1 MRPFGTL
8 IEKTIKFREPTV
20 PGARLE
26 RVNPPV
32 THRLDEGVADLFD
45 HACIINE
52 LEAAADLVAL
62 LEKWHARRSYGDEQQ
77 RRAGAVHLKRMHGEL
92 ERRHITRGTRYLN
105 AHKA

>member
-8 IEKTIKFREPTV
+8 IDKTVKFREPAI

-32 THRLDEGVADLFD
+32 VDRLDEGITDLFNY
-45 HACIINE
+45 ACTTND

-62 LEKWHARRSYGDEQQ
+62 LDNWHVRRSYGDEQQ
-77 RRAGAVHLKRMHGEL
+77 RRLGGVHLKRMHGEL
-92 ERRHITRGTRYLN
+92 ERRHIMRGTRYLD
-105 AHKA
+105 AHKG

>member
-8 IEKTIKFREPTV
+8 IDMAAKFREPTV

-32 THRLDEGVADLFD
+32 THHLDEGLADLFN
-45 HACIINE
+45 HACISND
-52 LEAAADLVAL
+52 LEAAADLVAV

-77 RRAGAVHLKRMHGEL
+77 RRVGGVHLKRMHGEL
-92 ERRHITRGTRYLN
+92 ERRRITRGTPYN
-105 AHKA
+105 HAHKA